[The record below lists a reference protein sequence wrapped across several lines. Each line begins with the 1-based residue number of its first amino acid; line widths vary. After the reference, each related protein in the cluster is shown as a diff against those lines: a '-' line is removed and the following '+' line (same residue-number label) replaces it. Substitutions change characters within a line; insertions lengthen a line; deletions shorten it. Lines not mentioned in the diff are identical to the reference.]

1 MVLDSLGRVLP
12 IGYGS
17 IEMGSRRN
25 TRTIR
30 IYCSG
35 CGELLYK
42 YRKGGSG
49 RLVKCFKDEIVQDNT
64 EGDLCCPNC
73 GQVFARET
81 MAYGRPANKII
92 QGKVTVR
99 H

>member
-1 MVLDSLGRVLP
+1 MVRNFLGRVVS

-17 IEMGSRRN
+17 IEMSSRRSA
-25 TRTIR
+25 RMVMV
-30 IYCSG
+30 YCAD

-49 RLVKCFKDEIVQDNT
+49 RLVKCFKDGIVQDNT
-64 EGDLCCPNC
+64 EGDLCCPSC
-73 GQVFARET
+73 GQAFARET
-81 MAYGRPANKII
+81 MAYGRPANKIT

-99 H
+99 R